1 MLNVRRGWIA
11 QSRCRLGKG
20 EPGPDADDVARGWG
34 EDIRQVA
41 QLVECLARARQ
52 GGEVGHELPLVRT
65 SASWPAVA
73 PRDARQYRTRLVAW
87 AGCQEPQRYVREGW
101 LTANAGAWAGAEK
114 SATPH
119 STQCRATR
127 EYRCNTMQHGATRC
141 NAAQHSVQGYSRVLG
156 ESQRSGLHAGR
167 GSARCKAQNGR
178 GSHLLPAPGH
188 RRHHCHGEA
197 RCCCPA
203 VWPLAPIDGGV
214 ASG

>member
-1 MLNVRRGWIA
+1 MDRPVPVQTWE
-11 QSRCRLGKG
+11 G

-101 LTANAGAWAGAEK
+101 LTANAGAWAGAER

-127 EYRCNTMQHGATRC
+127 EYSMQHDATWGNTMQRRTALSAGLLASARRVTALGAARR
-141 NAAQHSVQGYSRVLG
+141 ARIRAVQGAERPGVPLT
-156 ESQRSGLHAGR
+156 SGTGPPPASLPW
-167 GSARCKAQNGR
+167 GSTL
-178 GSHLLPAPGH
+178 LLPGGLAFGAD
-188 RRHHCHGEA
+188 RRRRGIG
-197 RCCCPA
+197 
-203 VWPLAPIDGGV
+203 L
-214 ASG
+214 SNL